1 MGGTA
6 GQVVIF
12 ELGESAVERPLQVI
26 KSDLVTEKEGFA
38 WKGHSALDARAG
50 DVKLPAGFQPR
61 CVLQVRYVTSDKR
74 LAKKY
79 VRARVRAFCGMKPR
93 KFLATSFPMI
103 STCG

>member
-50 DVKLPAGFQPR
+50 EVKLPAGFQPR
-61 CVLQVRYVTSDKR
+61 CVLQVRTEINKKCVR
-74 LAKKY
+74 LRHKAKEILRRIY
-79 VRARVRAFCGMKPR
+79 Y
-93 KFLATSFPMI
+93 FPI
-103 STCG
+103 IKTGGL